1 MKCTFSLFWTPD
13 LILRHNLKKQR
24 IMDKD
29 LTFLRYADP
38 EDLRILTDYITMNR
52 KGNPRF
58 NERLTTT
65 PEYARY
71 YPDGLNNMV
80 DSIVEEFQYYG
91 GNTVLNFMRGRG
103 AGYREILCDV
113 CHRMR
118 VNFNRKSSVEVIE
131 MNLLHSILIK
141 SLEDMDTESLKELL
155 DSLNIKTTKF
165 DKQAMVAA
173 VQIAIRKGGF
183 AAYKIAVI
191 VANAIARALLGRGL
205 SLAANAA
212 LVRWLSVFAG
222 PIGWAITAAWTAFDI
237 AGPAYRVTIPA
248 VIQIAYMRAKRDV
261 KGLLTD
267 DSEKGDNDK
276 TCYE

>member
-1 MKCTFSLFWTPD
+1 MKCIFSLFWTPG
-13 LILRHNLKKQR
+13 LILHHNLKKQR

-52 KGNPRF
+52 KGTPRF
-58 NERLTTT
+58 NESLTNT

-155 DSLNIKTTKF
+155 DGLNIKTTQF

-222 PIGWAITAAWTAFDI
+222 PVGWAITAAWTALDI

-248 VIQIAYMRAKRDV
+248 VIQIAYMRAKRDI
-261 KGLLTD
+261 KGLLPENF
-267 DSEKGDNDK
+267 EKEDNDK
-276 TCYE
+276 TGYE

>member
-1 MKCTFSLFWTPD
+1 
-13 LILRHNLKKQR
+13 
-24 IMDKD
+24 MDKD

-155 DSLNIKTTKF
+155 DGLNIKTTNFK
-165 DKQAMVAA
+165 KEAMVAA
-173 VQIAIRKGGF
+173 LQMAIRRGGF
-183 AAYKIAVI
+183 ASYKIALI
-191 VANAIARALLGRGL
+191 VA
-205 SLAANAA
+205 
-212 LVRWLSVFAG
+212 
-222 PIGWAITAAWTAFDI
+222 T
-237 AGPAYRVTIPA
+237 
-248 VIQIAYMRAKRDV
+248 
-261 KGLLTD
+261 
-267 DSEKGDNDK
+267 
-276 TCYE
+276 

>member
-1 MKCTFSLFWTPD
+1 M
-13 LILRHNLKKQR
+13 
-24 IMDKD
+24 
-29 LTFLRYADP
+29 RYADP

-58 NERLTTT
+58 NEGLTTT

-191 VANAIARALLGRGL
+191 VANAIAFPGGQCGAGQMAQHFRRTCRLGNHCRL
-205 SLAANAA
+205 DC
-212 LVRWLSVFAG
+212 
-222 PIGWAITAAWTAFDI
+222 IGSCRSCLPCHYSGSDSDCVYEGKARCQRTFD
-237 AGPAYRVTIPA
+237 GRF
-248 VIQIAYMRAKRDV
+248 
-261 KGLLTD
+261 
-267 DSEKGDNDK
+267 
-276 TCYE
+276 

>member
-1 MKCTFSLFWTPD
+1 
-13 LILRHNLKKQR
+13 
-24 IMDKD
+24 MDKD

-58 NERLTTT
+58 NERLTAT

-155 DSLNIKTTKF
+155 DGLNIKTTNFK
-165 DKQAMVAA
+165 KEAMVAA
-173 VQIAIRKGGF
+173 LQMAIRRGGF
-183 AAYKIAVI
+183 ASYKIALI

-212 LVRWLSVFAG
+212 LVRWLSIFAG
-222 PIGWAITAAWTAFDI
+222 PVGWAITAAWTALDL

-276 TCYE
+276 TSYE

>member
-1 MKCTFSLFWTPD
+1 
-13 LILRHNLKKQR
+13 
-24 IMDKD
+24 MDKD
-29 LTFLRYADP
+29 LTFLRYADS

-141 SLEDMDTESLKELL
+141 SLEDMDTASLKELL
-155 DSLNIKTTKF
+155 DGLNIKTTQF

-191 VANAIARALLGRGL
+191 VANAIARALLGWSDGSAFSPDRSAGQSLPPGL
-205 SLAANAA
+205 HWILP
-212 LVRWLSVFAG
+212 V
-222 PIGWAITAAWTAFDI
+222 
-237 AGPAYRVTIPA
+237 
-248 VIQIAYMRAKRDV
+248 
-261 KGLLTD
+261 LLTV
-267 DSEKGDNDK
+267 SPFLLLFRLRI
-276 TCYE
+276 